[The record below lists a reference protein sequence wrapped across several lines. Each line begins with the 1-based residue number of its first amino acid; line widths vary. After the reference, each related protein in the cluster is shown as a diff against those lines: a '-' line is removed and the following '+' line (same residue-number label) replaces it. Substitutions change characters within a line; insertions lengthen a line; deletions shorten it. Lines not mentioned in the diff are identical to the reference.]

1 MMQDTNKRV
10 VIFSGG
16 QLSEQ
21 LLKYI
26 QPGDFIIGADR
37 GAAFLT
43 EHRVPMNIAVGDFDS
58 VTEEMK
64 LEIKHATDCF
74 IDCDPVY
81 KDLTDTEMALEI
93 ALEQLPDEIIM
104 LGALG
109 TRFDHS
115 LSNVHLL
122 RRTLELDI
130 RCTLADDHNEIC
142 LMDAKR
148 PFTVINH
155 DFTYISLLP
164 LSMEVKGVTL
174 DGFQYPLNQATL
186 TLGKSLSVSNKL
198 IHDKGTIH
206 LTDGLLLIIQ
216 SKD

>member
-1 MMQDTNKRV
+1 MQHTKTKV

-21 LLKYI
+21 ALKYI
-26 QPGDFIIGADR
+26 QPEDFIIGADR

-43 EHRVPMNIAVGDFDS
+43 KHGIHMDIAVGDFDS

-64 LEIKHATDCF
+64 IDIAINCDRF

-81 KDLTDTEMALEI
+81 KNLTDTEMAFEI
-93 ALEQLPDEIIM
+93 ALEQQPVEIMM

-122 RRTLELDI
+122 RRTLELGI
-130 RCTLADDHNEIC
+130 QCTLADDHNEIC
-142 LMDAKR
+142 LMDAR
-148 PFTVINH
+148 QSFTVMDH
-155 DFTYISLLP
+155 GFTYVSLLP
-164 LSMEVKGVTL
+164 LSMEVTGVTL
-174 DGFQYPLNQATL
+174 EGFQYPLHQATL
-186 TLGKSLSVSNKL
+186 TLGKSLSVSNELVGEKGI
-198 IHDKGTIH
+198 IHIA
-206 LTDGLLLIIQ
+206 DGVLLVIQ